1 MTSILEQQV
10 TALLTSELGRT
21 PTSAEITSG
30 MISPWT
36 LAQIHNSLNVTQ
48 SLLAVSPGDDLQATI
63 DKLVLNG
70 GGVLFLNPGTYNLTE
85 DLILSSNIHIEGVG
99 SGGSILDFGGGAFQ
113 IQVIGTLMTTV
124 DSVFLQG
131 FTVQNSTLDAI
142 QVQYAFNFG
151 GYDVLSKNC
160 ASGINLDNVNTFNW
174 NVGYVDTCDSGMMM
188 SNMTGMTIQ
197 GTFLTNILSG
207 GGYVADTC
215 TNSIIFNSSLDT
227 VVGNG
232 YDVTNCTNFGV
243 EQVSIL
249 NVTGTGFL
257 LNGGGQSFSITQG
270 LIQNATGD
278 GLKIENSCSQLQ
290 ISAMQFA
297 GNGGYGV
304 NIADSGCTDNLFV
317 GNTFN
322 GNSTAAFN
330 DSGTGTLI
338 RSNIGV
344 ADN

>member
-10 TALLTSELGRT
+10 TSLLTSELGRT

-48 SLLAVSPGDDLQATI
+48 SLLAVSPGDDLQSAVSNLST
-63 DKLVLNG
+63 NG
-70 GGVLFLNPGTYNLTE
+70 GGIVFLNPGTFLLSDNLV
-85 DLILSSNIHIEGVG
+85 IPSNIHIQGVG
-99 SGGSILDFGGGAFQ
+99 SGGSILDFQGGAFQ
-113 IQVIGTLMTTV
+113 IQVIGTLMATV

-160 ASGINLDNVNTFNW
+160 ASGINLDTVNTFNW
-174 NVGYVDTCDSGMMM
+174 NVGYVDTCNTGMIMT
-188 SNMTGMTIQ
+188 NMTGMTVQ

-232 YDVTNCTNFGV
+232 YDMTNCTNFGV

-249 NVTGTGFL
+249 NVTGNGFIVD
-257 LNGGGQSFSITQG
+257 GGGESFSITQG
-270 LIQNATGD
+270 LIKNCTGD
-278 GLKIENSCSQLQ
+278 GLKLQNSASRFEVL
-290 ISAMQFA
+290 SMDFYD
-297 GNGGYGV
+297 NGGYGV
-304 NIADSGCTDNLFV
+304 NVSDAGSSFNSFV
-317 GNTFN
+317 AN
-322 GNSTAAFN
+322 AFN
-330 DSGTGTLI
+330 NNSSGNFNDNGTSTLI
-338 RSNIGV
+338 RSNQGV